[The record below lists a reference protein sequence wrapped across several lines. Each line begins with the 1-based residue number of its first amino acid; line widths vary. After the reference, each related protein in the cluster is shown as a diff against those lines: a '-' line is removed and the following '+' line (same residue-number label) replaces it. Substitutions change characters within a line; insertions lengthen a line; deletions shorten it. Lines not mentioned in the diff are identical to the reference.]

1 MLDLA
6 AGFVSLTA
14 LLAFVNRRF
23 VGLPPTIGVMAI
35 ALVCSLLLHG
45 LTLLGLPG
53 LEQRIQ
59 TAMARVD
66 FDRLLLD
73 CRLSFLLFAGAI
85 NLDFGG
91 IRKRAW
97 AIGLLATAGV
107 AISILGIGLTTWW
120 LLKQLDLDVSLVWCL
135 VFGAIVAPTDPVAV
149 LGILKSAGAPKSLET
164 TIVGESLFNDGMAV
178 VAFTLLVGT
187 LGSEAPPALGETLW
201 LLFEEIGGGLLLGAL
216 LGALAYR
223 LMNSIDDYQVE
234 VLLTVALVLGG
245 YTWSTHLEVS
255 GPIAMTVA
263 GLIVGNLVRE
273 RALSDRTRKHLD
285 SFWTL
290 IDEFL
295 NALLF
300 VLMGLELVLVPFEW
314 RYVPLAFALVA
325 VILGVRLATVGP
337 PLALIGFWKRE
348 LPPGAARIL
357 TWGGLR
363 GGVSVALVLALPAG
377 EERDLF
383 LNLTYLVV
391 LFSVLVQ
398 GLTIGRLVQRACR
411 TAPPAHAERD

>member
-23 VGLPPTIGVMAI
+23 VGLPPTIGVMVI

-73 CRLSFLLFAGAI
+73 CLLSFLLFAGAM
-85 NLDFGG
+85 NLDFAD

-120 LLKQLDLDVSLVWCL
+120 LLQQLDLDVSLVWCL

-223 LMNSIDDYQVE
+223 LMNSIE
-234 VLLTVALVLGG
+234 
-245 YTWSTHLEVS
+245 
-255 GPIAMTVA
+255 
-263 GLIVGNLVRE
+263 
-273 RALSDRTRKHLD
+273 
-285 SFWTL
+285 
-290 IDEFL
+290 
-295 NALLF
+295 
-300 VLMGLELVLVPFEW
+300 
-314 RYVPLAFALVA
+314 
-325 VILGVRLATVGP
+325 
-337 PLALIGFWKRE
+337 
-348 LPPGAARIL
+348 
-357 TWGGLR
+357 
-363 GGVSVALVLALPAG
+363 
-377 EERDLF
+377 
-383 LNLTYLVV
+383 
-391 LFSVLVQ
+391 
-398 GLTIGRLVQRACR
+398 IGR
-411 TAPPAHAERD
+411 AHV

>member
-73 CRLSFLLFAGAI
+73 CLLSFLLFAGAM
-85 NLDFGG
+85 NLDFAD

-120 LLKQLDLDVSLVWCL
+120 LLQQLDLGVSLVWCL

-245 YTWSTHLEVS
+245 YTWSTHLEIS

-314 RYVPLAFALVA
+314 RYVPLALALVA

-348 LPPGAARIL
+348 LPTGAARIL

-377 EERDLF
+377 EERDLL

-398 GLTIGRLVQRACR
+398 GLTIGRLVQRA
-411 TAPPAHAERD
+411 

>member
-23 VGLPPTIGVMAI
+23 VGLPPTIGVMVI

-73 CRLSFLLFAGAI
+73 CLLSFLLFAGAM
-85 NLDFGG
+85 NLDFAD

-120 LLKQLDLDVSLVWCL
+120 LLQQLDLDVSLVWCL

-295 NALLF
+295 NACCSCSWGWNWYWF
-300 VLMGLELVLVPFEW
+300 PSSGAMCRW
-314 RYVPLAFALVA
+314 RS
-325 VILGVRLATVGP
+325 R
-337 PLALIGFWKRE
+337 W
-348 LPPGAARIL
+348 
-357 TWGGLR
+357 
-363 GGVSVALVLALPAG
+363 
-377 EERDLF
+377 
-383 LNLTYLVV
+383 
-391 LFSVLVQ
+391 
-398 GLTIGRLVQRACR
+398 
-411 TAPPAHAERD
+411 